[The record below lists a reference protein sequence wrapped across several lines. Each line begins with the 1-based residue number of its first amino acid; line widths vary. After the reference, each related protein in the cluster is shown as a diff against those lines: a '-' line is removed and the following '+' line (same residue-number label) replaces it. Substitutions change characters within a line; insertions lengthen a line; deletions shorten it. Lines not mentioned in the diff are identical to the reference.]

1 MKRRMSAAERTG
13 VISMAGFMSDFFRF
27 WPVLVLIRLNR
38 NDAGSS
44 GLVPRTPA
52 GHRCWRATPVDGHH
66 RRAPRADQRRA
77 RTADPGQA
85 TAQKEER
92 RVGKE
97 GGRRGRTGGSPE
109 H

>member
-52 GHRCWRATPVDGHH
+52 GHRGWPATPVDGHH
-66 RRAPRADQRRA
+66 RRAPRADHPRA
-77 RTADPGQA
+77 RTAHPVQA
-85 TAQKEER
+85 NGKAACTA
-92 RVGKE
+92 RVCKLV
-97 GGRRGRTGGSPE
+97 
-109 H
+109 